1 MVNLQEY
8 IYNEMDI
15 LFLALNAPETSNANA
30 HWFSRNL
37 SFWNVLLKSGLI
49 TQQINDPLIGD
60 EIVFGSS
67 RINYNQWIYGVTD
80 LNNELVETNSQHVS
94 IDTKHLD
101 RILKILERNHVKK
114 LCLMHSKVGECIRNS
129 GKLSDVQNN
138 RYGYIGKIGE
148 TLVYEVPFHNASI
161 ANKEQ
166 YYQLLID
173 AIKPSQENN
182 SKQESKKVA
191 LKIKPEKEF
200 ILPSHGNSITENDIK
215 KKTLRITVDFKDYF
229 PTRDAI
235 ITIQI
240 GDEKFNSKYSLK
252 EERSSLLK
260 LDEKMIRLL
269 NLKPNQRLKF
279 EIISEQKHYILS
291 NMNN

>member
-1 MVNLQEY
+1 MVNLKEY

-37 SFWNVLLKSGLI
+37 SFWNLLFKSGLI
-49 TQQINDPLIGD
+49 TQKIKDPLKGD

-67 RINYNQWIYGVTD
+67 KINYNQWIYGVTD

-94 IDTKHLD
+94 IDTKHLN

-129 GKLSDVQNN
+129 GKLTDVQNN

-173 AIKPSQENN
+173 AIKPSEENN
-182 SKQESKKVA
+182 SKQEINKVA
-191 LKIKPEKEF
+191 QKIKAGKHF
-200 ILPSHGNSITENDIK
+200 IIPSNGNSITQNDIK

-229 PTRDAI
+229 PANGSTVK
-235 ITIQI
+235 IQI
-240 GDEKFNSKYSLK
+240 GDKLFHSAYKCK
-252 EERSSLLK
+252 EGRSSLLK
-260 LDEKMIRLL
+260 LNDEIL
-269 NLKPNQRLKF
+269 NLLQLKENQRIKF
-279 EIISEQKHYILS
+279 EVISKHNHYILS
-291 NMNN
+291 KM